1 MIEWKY
7 IIRKREKL
15 RFDFAGKR
23 EKKWKGERNLL
34 KQIEKH

>member
-15 RFDFAGKR
+15 KFDFAGKR
-23 EKKWKGERNLL
+23 KKLKGERNLL